1 MVVDILFRKTGQSQE
16 KILITLK
23 IIRAANSFTDFR
35 VVAERSGLRLVKRQV
50 DSSIRG
56 TLKLLGLFKRIHD

>member
-35 VVAERSGLRLVKRQV
+35 VVAERSGLRLVKRQI
-50 DSSIRG
+50 DSIRG
-56 TLKLLGLFKRIHD
+56 TLKLLGLF